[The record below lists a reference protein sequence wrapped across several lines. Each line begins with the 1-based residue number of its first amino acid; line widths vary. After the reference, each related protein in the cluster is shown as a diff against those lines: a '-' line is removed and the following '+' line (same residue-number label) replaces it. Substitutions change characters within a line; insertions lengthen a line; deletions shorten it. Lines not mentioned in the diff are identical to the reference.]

1 MDASKIME
9 RPRVHEEVVAT
20 LARRVLSGAVAP
32 GSVLPSMA
40 VLSEELGVSR
50 PAMREAIKGLG
61 AKGMVEVRPRT
72 GIRVR
77 PRDNWNVM
85 DPELLSWCGP
95 ELSAVL
101 LKSLLQCRLLM
112 EPGAAAFAAANA
124 TAAQVASIE
133 EAFNRMQAAHNL
145 ELRVAADLDF
155 HVAVLKASG
164 NLFLV
169 QWASTISSVL
179 LATFR
184 LSTRATTSERR
195 ASSAHYDVLDAIRL
209 RDSARADRAMRRLLT
224 VAAKDLHVEQAKT
237 GAGARPSTEPRRL

>member
-1 MDASKIME
+1 ME
-9 RPRVHEEVVAT
+9 RPRVQEEVVAT
-20 LARRVLSGAVAP
+20 LARRVLSGAVSP
-32 GSVLPSMA
+32 GGLLPSMA

-50 PAMREAIKGLG
+50 PALREAVKVLG

-95 ELSAVL
+95 ELSAEL
-101 LKSLLQCRLLM
+101 LRNLLQCRLLM
-112 EPGAAAFAAANA
+112 EPGAAALAAENA
-124 TAAQVASIE
+124 TAAQVAAIE
-133 EAFNRMQAAHNL
+133 ETFNRMQVAENL
-145 ELRVAADLDF
+145 ESRVAADLDF

-169 QWASTISSVL
+169 HWSATIASIL
-179 LATFR
+179 LAAFR
-184 LSTRATTSERR
+184 LSTGATTKERR

-209 RDSARADRAMRRLLT
+209 RNPARADRAMRRLLT
-224 VAAKDLHVEQAKT
+224 VAAKDLHVDKIQNSARGRT
-237 GAGARPSTEPRRL
+237 RYGARSR

>member
-1 MDASKIME
+1 ME
-9 RPRVHEEVVAT
+9 RPRVHEGVVAT
-20 LARRVLSGAVAP
+20 LARRVLSGAVSP
-32 GSVLPSMA
+32 GALLPSMA

-50 PAMREAIKGLG
+50 PALREAVKVLG

-95 ELSAVL
+95 ELSAEL
-101 LKSLLQCRLLM
+101 LRNLLQCRLLM
-112 EPGAAAFAAANA
+112 EPGAAALAAENA
-124 TAAQVASIE
+124 TAAQVAAIE
-133 EAFNRMQAAHNL
+133 ETFNRMQAAENL
-145 ELRVAADLDF
+145 ELRVTADLDF

-169 QWASTISSVL
+169 HWSATIASIL
-179 LATFR
+179 LAAFR
-184 LSTRATTSERR
+184 LSTGATTKERR

-209 RDSARADRAMRRLLT
+209 RNPARADRAMRRLLT
-224 VAAKDLHVEQAKT
+224 VAAKDLHVDKIQN
-237 GAGARPSTEPRRL
+237 GARGRMRYGARSR

>member
-1 MDASKIME
+1 ME

-20 LARRVLSGAVAP
+20 LARRVLTGAVAP
-32 GSVLPSMA
+32 GGLLPSMV

-50 PAMREAIKGLG
+50 PALREAIKVLG

-95 ELSAVL
+95 ELGAEL
-101 LKSLLQCRLLM
+101 LRNLLQCRLLM
-112 EPGAAAFAAANA
+112 EPGAAALAAENA
-124 TAAQVASIE
+124 TAAQVAAIE
-133 EAFNRMQAAHNL
+133 EAFNRMQAAENL

-169 QWASTISSVL
+169 QWAATISSVL

-184 LSTRATTSERR
+184 LSTGATTSERR

-209 RDSARADRAMRRLLT
+209 RDPARADRAMRRLLT
-224 VAAKDLHVEQAKT
+224 VAAKDLHLEKT
-237 GAGARPSTEPRRL
+237 QDGTRARPRHGTRRL

>member
-1 MDASKIME
+1 ME
-9 RPRVHEEVVAT
+9 RPRVHEDVVAT
-20 LARRVLSGAVAP
+20 LARRVLTGAVPP
-32 GSVLPSMA
+32 GGVLPSMA

-50 PAMREAIKGLG
+50 PAMREAIKVLG

-95 ELSAVL
+95 ELSAEL
-101 LKSLLQCRLLM
+101 LRNLLQCRLLM
-112 EPGAAAFAAANA
+112 EPGAAALASENA
-124 TAAQVASIE
+124 TATQVAAIE
-133 EAFNRMQAAHNL
+133 EAFNRMQLAVDIEA
-145 ELRVAADLDF
+145 RVSADLDF
-155 HVAVLKASG
+155 HVAVLRATS

-169 QWASTISSVL
+169 QWAATISSVL
-179 LATFR
+179 LAAFR
-184 LSTRATTSERR
+184 LSTGATTSERR

-224 VAAKDLHVEQAKT
+224 VAAKDLNVESART
-237 GAGARPSTEPRRL
+237 AGKKRLR

>member
-1 MDASKIME
+1 ME

-20 LARRVLSGAVAP
+20 LARRVLTGAVAP
-32 GSVLPSMA
+32 GSLLPSMA

-50 PAMREAIKGLG
+50 PALREAVKVLG

-77 PRDNWNVM
+77 PRDSWNVM

-95 ELSAVL
+95 ELGEEL

-112 EPGAAAFAAANA
+112 EPGAAALAAENA
-124 TAAQVASIE
+124 TAAQVAAIE
-133 EAFNRMQAAHNL
+133 EAFNRMQQAENL

-155 HVAVLKASG
+155 HVTVLRATG

-169 QWASTISSVL
+169 QWAATISSVL
-179 LATFR
+179 LAAFR
-184 LSTRATTSERR
+184 LSTGSTTSERR
-195 ASSAHYDVLDAIRL
+195 ASSAHYEVLDAIRL
-209 RDSARADRAMRRLLT
+209 RDPLRADRAMRRLLT
-224 VAAKDLHVEQAKT
+224 VAAKDLHVVTVQKP
-237 GAGARPSTEPRRL
+237 ARGRPRPEA

>member
-1 MDASKIME
+1 ME

-20 LARRVLSGAVAP
+20 LARRVLSGDVAP
-32 GSVLPSMA
+32 GSALPSMA

-50 PAMREAIKGLG
+50 PAMREAIKVLG

-95 ELSAVL
+95 ELSAEL
-101 LKSLLQCRLLM
+101 LKNLLQCRLLM
-112 EPGAAAFAAANA
+112 EPGAAAFAAENA

-133 EAFNRMQAAHNL
+133 EAFNRMQAAQSL
-145 ELRVAADLDF
+145 ESRVAADLDF

-169 QWASTISSVL
+169 QWSATISSVL

-184 LSTRATTSERR
+184 LSTGATTSERR
-195 ASSAHYDVLDAIRL
+195 ASSAHYDVLDAIRV
-209 RDSARADRAMRRLLT
+209 RDPARADRAMRRLLT
-224 VAAKDLHVEQAKT
+224 VAAKDLHVEKVKT
-237 GAGARPSTEPRRL
+237 GARARSPHDRRRP

>member
-1 MDASKIME
+1 M
-9 RPRVHEEVVAT
+9 HEGVVAT
-20 LARRVLSGAVAP
+20 LARRVLSGAVSP
-32 GSVLPSMA
+32 GALLPSMA

-50 PAMREAIKGLG
+50 PALREAVKVLG

-95 ELSAVL
+95 ELSAEL
-101 LKSLLQCRLLM
+101 LRNLLQCRLLM
-112 EPGAAAFAAANA
+112 EPGAAALAAENA
-124 TAAQVASIE
+124 TAAQVAAIE
-133 EAFNRMQAAHNL
+133 ETFNRMQAAENL
-145 ELRVAADLDF
+145 ELRVTADLDF

-169 QWASTISSVL
+169 HWSATIASIL
-179 LATFR
+179 LAAFR
-184 LSTRATTSERR
+184 LSTGATTKERR

-209 RDSARADRAMRRLLT
+209 RNPARADRAMRRLLT
-224 VAAKDLHVEQAKT
+224 VAAKDLHVDKIQN
-237 GAGARPSTEPRRL
+237 GARGRMRYGARSR